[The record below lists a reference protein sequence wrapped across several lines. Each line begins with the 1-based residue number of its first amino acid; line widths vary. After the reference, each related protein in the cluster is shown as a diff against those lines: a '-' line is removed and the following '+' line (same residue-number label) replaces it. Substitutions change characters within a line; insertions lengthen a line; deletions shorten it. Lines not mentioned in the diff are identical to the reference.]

1 MIFHRSLPRHLM
13 RVGIAV
19 LIAASLHAQ
28 SDRQTFR
35 TATDLVRL
43 DVVVLDKQRHPV
55 TGLSA
60 ADFSVSLD
68 GQQRPIEAFAPVT
81 LPTRESDAART
92 TERLPAVAQDV
103 VRNARADDGRLV
115 AILLDRTIP
124 MEAGTRVARSIGRAV
139 VEALGPGD
147 LAAVVRDTGFANDG
161 RQYDFTNDR
170 ARLREALDEP
180 FIGLVNPPTMGPGG
194 LVRSEPDLAYTGDCI
209 CGLCVLESLE
219 RVALAMGEESRR
231 QKLIVFVGSD
241 VVIQSAAGDPCALH
255 LKVARERVF
264 QALDRANVTVHAIDP
279 TGLETMARG
288 ADAFPGD
295 QARSAASNLHRQGDL
310 AVFPDYTGGRT
321 VLNTNTPEAP
331 VSAIFDESQSYYLIG
346 IARQNSG
353 DASERRK
360 IRVTIRNHPEFE
372 VRARTGYYAGSA
384 AAKSTL
390 ADALYAAVAGLLPK
404 TDIPLRLALTPRFRA
419 DGTVVISPLIGLD
432 AASPASALDVLVG
445 VFDDKARPVLS
456 QRQIAQM
463 PDGAAVGPV
472 SLQPIPLKPGHYEI
486 RVGVEPRGTGTT
498 GSVYGAVDVPDLDD
512 GRVALSGV
520 TLQALPAPASGTP
533 LPLEPLLTS
542 PTLRRRFA
550 RAEHATA
557 FVQVHVRHADDTPA
571 IRALIRDASG
581 RVVIDIPMSA
591 DASALRDTGL
601 ADVHVDVP
609 TKDLQPGAYVL
620 TIEATV
626 ASDQQRRDVVFEIQ

>member
-1 MIFHRSLPRHLM
+1 MGWLV
-13 RVGIAV
+13 VGLLVAT
-19 LIAASLHAQ
+19 SLHAQ

-60 ADFSVSLD
+60 ADFSVSLN
-68 GQQRPIEAFAPVT
+68 GQRRPIEAFAPVT
-81 LPTRESDAART
+81 LPTRDPEMART
-92 TERLPAVAQDV
+92 TERPPAVAHDV
-103 VRNARADDGRLV
+103 VRNARPDDGRLV

-124 MEAGTRVARSIGRAV
+124 MEAGTRIARSIARAV

-170 ARLREALDEP
+170 TRLGEAIDEP
-180 FIGLVNPPTMGPGG
+180 FIGLVNPPRMGKNG
-194 LVRSEPDLAYTGDCI
+194 LVRGEPELLDTGDCM
-209 CGLCVLESLE
+209 CGLCALESLE
-219 RVALAMGEESRR
+219 RVALAMGEERRR
-231 QKLIVFVGSD
+231 QKAIIFIGSD
-241 VVIQSAAGDPCALH
+241 VVIQSTPGDPCAFH
-255 LKVARERVF
+255 LKLARERVF

-321 VLNTNTPEAP
+321 VLNTNAPEAP

-346 IARQNSG
+346 IARQKNG
-353 DASERRK
+353 DAGERRK
-360 IRVTIRNHPEFE
+360 IRVTIRNHPELE
-372 VRARTGYYAGSA
+372 VRARTGYYAGAA
-384 AAKSTL
+384 AAKSTP
-390 ADALYAAVAGLLPK
+390 ADALDAAVAGLLPK
-404 TDIPLRLALTPRFRA
+404 TDIPLRLALTPQFRA
-419 DGTVVISPLIGLD
+419 DGTVVISPLLGLD
-432 AASPASALDVLVG
+432 AASPASALDVLDVFVG

-456 QRQIAQM
+456 QRQAAQV
-463 PDGAAVGPV
+463 PDGAAIGPV
-472 SLQPIPLKPGHYEI
+472 SLQPIPLKPGHYEV
-486 RVGVEPRGTGTT
+486 RVGVEPRGTGAT

-520 TLQALPAPASGTP
+520 TLQALPAPANGTT

-542 PTLRRRFA
+542 PTLRRTFA
-550 RAEHATA
+550 RAEHVTA
-557 FVQVHVRHADDTPA
+557 FVQVHVGHPNDTPA

-581 RVVIDIPMSA
+581 HVVVDAAVPA
-591 DASALRDTGL
+591 DASALRDTRL
-601 ADVHVDVP
+601 AYVPVDVP
-609 TKDLQPGAYVL
+609 VKDLQLGAYVL

-626 ASDQQRRDVVFEIQ
+626 ASDQQRRDVAFEIE